1 MSTKAVFFL
10 GVLRAA
16 LMSVKT
22 FAMFFKETV
31 ACLSD
36 EKLRIFRFMY
46 AEI

>member
-10 GVLRAA
+10 GVLRTD

-31 ACLSD
+31 FCLSD
-36 EKLRIFRFMY
+36 EKRNFFLHT
-46 AEI
+46 